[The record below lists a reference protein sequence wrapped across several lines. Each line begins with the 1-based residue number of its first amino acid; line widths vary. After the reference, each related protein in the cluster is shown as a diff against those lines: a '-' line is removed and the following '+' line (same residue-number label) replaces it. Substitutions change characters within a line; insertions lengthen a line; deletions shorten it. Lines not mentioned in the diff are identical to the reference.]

1 MALNIKIKYFFI
13 ILLSMYS
20 LGCND
25 FSKEKEKENKS
36 SEILLKVL
44 GTIQDGGIPHM
55 GCSKECCSNYFLSE
69 KSRIGVSSLG
79 VSNLKHDTNYI
90 IDATPNINFQLI
102 DLIGNAD
109 PSKKL
114 NGIFLTHAHM
124 GHYAGLLNFGRES
137 LNSKNIPLYLMP
149 KFYNFI
155 LNNGPWNQLVKLNNI
170 KLNKIYNR
178 EKVILHNNL
187 SFTPIQVP
195 HRDEYS
201 ETVGYII
208 ESIHKKALYI
218 PDIDKWA
225 KWEVSIV
232 EMIKSV
238 DYAFLDGTFFDK
250 KEINNRDISEIP
262 HPFIIESLKLF
273 EGLDGSEKSKV
284 YFIHLNHTNPVLNSE
299 SSEYKKVISAGFNI
313 AKTGMEFFL

>member
-13 ILLSMYS
+13 ILLSVYS

-25 FSKEKEKENKS
+25 FSQEKENKS

-55 GCSKECCSNYFLSE
+55 GCSKECCSNYFLSK

-79 VSNLKHDTNYI
+79 VSNLKYNTNYI

-137 LNSKNIPLYLMP
+137 LNSKNIQLYLMP

-155 LNNGPWNQLVKLNNI
+155 LNNGPWNQLVELNNI

-201 ETVGYII
+201 ETVGYVI
-208 ESIHKKALYI
+208 EGIHKKALYI

-238 DYAFLDGTFFDK
+238 DYAFLDGTFFDE

-273 EGLDGSEKSKV
+273 KELDESEKSKV

>member
-13 ILLSMYS
+13 ILLSIYS
-20 LGCND
+20 LGCDD
-25 FSKEKEKENKS
+25 FSQEKENKS

-55 GCSKECCSNYFLSE
+55 GCSKECCSNYFLSK

-79 VSNLKHDTNYI
+79 VSNLKYNTNYI
-90 IDATPNINFQLI
+90 IDATPYINFQLI

-155 LNNGPWNQLVKLNNI
+155 LNNGPWNQLVELNNI

-201 ETVGYII
+201 ETVGYVI
-208 ESIHKKALYI
+208 EGIHKKALYI

-238 DYAFLDGTFFDK
+238 DYAFLDGTFFDE

-273 EGLDGSEKSKV
+273 KELEESEKSKV

>member
-13 ILLSMYS
+13 ILLSVYS

-25 FSKEKEKENKS
+25 FSQEKENKS

-55 GCSKECCSNYFLSE
+55 GCSKECCSNYFLSK

-79 VSNLKHDTNYI
+79 VSNLKYNTNYI

-155 LNNGPWNQLVKLNNI
+155 LNNGPWNQLVELNNI

-201 ETVGYII
+201 ETVGYVI
-208 ESIHKKALYI
+208 EGTHKKALYI

-238 DYAFLDGTFFDK
+238 DYAFLDGTFFDE

-273 EGLDGSEKSKV
+273 EELDESEKSKV

>member
-13 ILLSMYS
+13 ILLSIYS

-25 FSKEKEKENKS
+25 FSQEKENKS

-55 GCSKECCSNYFLSE
+55 GCSKECCSNYFLSK

-79 VSNLKHDTNYI
+79 VSNLKHNTNYI

-155 LNNGPWNQLVKLNNI
+155 LNNGPWNQLVELNNV

-201 ETVGYII
+201 ETVGYVI
-208 ESIHKKALYI
+208 EGTNKKVLYI

-238 DYAFLDGTFFDK
+238 DYAFLDGTFFDE

-273 EGLDGSEKSKV
+273 EELDESEKSKV
-284 YFIHLNHTNPVLNSE
+284 YFIHLNHTNPVLNSK

>member
-13 ILLSMYS
+13 ILLSVYS

-25 FSKEKEKENKS
+25 FSQEKENKS

-55 GCSKECCSNYFLSE
+55 GCSKECCSNYFLSK

-79 VSNLKHDTNYI
+79 VSNLKHNTNYI

-155 LNNGPWNQLVKLNNI
+155 LNNGPWNQLVELNNI
-170 KLNKIYNR
+170 KLNKIYNG

-201 ETVGYII
+201 ETVGYVI
-208 ESIHKKALYI
+208 EGTHKKALYI

-232 EMIKSV
+232 EMIKNV
-238 DYAFLDGTFFDK
+238 DYAFLDGTFFDE

-273 EGLDGSEKSKV
+273 KELDESEKSKV

>member
-1 MALNIKIKYFFI
+1 MTLNIKIKYFFI
-13 ILLSMYS
+13 ILLSVYS

-25 FSKEKEKENKS
+25 FSQEKENKS

-55 GCSKECCSNYFLSE
+55 GCSKECCSNYFLSK

-79 VSNLKHDTNYI
+79 VSNLKYNTNYI

-155 LNNGPWNQLVKLNNI
+155 LNNGPWNQLVELNNI

-201 ETVGYII
+201 ETVGYVI
-208 ESIHKKALYI
+208 EGVHKKVLYI

-238 DYAFLDGTFFDK
+238 DYAFLDGTFFDE

-273 EGLDGSEKSKV
+273 KELEESEKSKV

>member
-13 ILLSMYS
+13 ILLSVYS

-25 FSKEKEKENKS
+25 FSQEKENKS

-55 GCSKECCSNYFLSE
+55 GCSKECCSNYFLSK

-79 VSNLKHDTNYI
+79 VSNLKYNTNYI

-155 LNNGPWNQLVKLNNI
+155 LNNGPWNQLVELNNI

-201 ETVGYII
+201 ETVGYVI
-208 ESIHKKALYI
+208 EGIHKKALYI

-238 DYAFLDGTFFDK
+238 DYAFLDGTFFDE

-273 EGLDGSEKSKV
+273 KELEESEKSKV

>member
-13 ILLSMYS
+13 ILLSIYS

-25 FSKEKEKENKS
+25 FSQEKENKS

-55 GCSKECCSNYFLSE
+55 GCSKECCSNYFLSK

-79 VSNLKHDTNYI
+79 VSNLKHNTNYI

-102 DLIGNAD
+102 DLIVNAD

-155 LNNGPWNQLVKLNNI
+155 LNNGPWNQLVELNNI

-201 ETVGYII
+201 ETVGYVI
-208 ESIHKKALYI
+208 EGTNKKVLYI